1 MKVSRASRLKYF
13 GLILKGGKVS
23 IEIQTVLRPSI
34 PRPITLGARLSVL
47 EEIYLFREATAV
59 RRFLQ
64 THTRL
69 IDVLLEA
76 QPHLAKHFGPATQ
89 VALEVVSDPEAN
101 GAKQLFAYIRT
112 TLPVEAALAQLDLL
126 DEEWFL
132 DQLDRVNGLFNFNLE
147 SV

>member
-1 MKVSRASRLKYF
+1 MYL
-13 GLILKGGKVS
+13 
-23 IEIQTVLRPSI
+23 LRNAI
-34 PRPITLGARLSVL
+34 
-47 EEIYLFREATAV
+47 AV
-59 RRFLQ
+59 HRFLQ
-64 THTRL
+64 AYPRL
-69 IDVLLEA
+69 IDVLWEA
-76 QPHLAKHFGPATQ
+76 QLHLAKHFGPDPQ

-132 DQLDRVNGLFNFNLE
+132 DQLDQVNGLFNFNLE

>member
-13 GLILKGGKVS
+13 GLILKGSKVS
-23 IEIQTVLRPSI
+23 IETQTVLRPSI
-34 PRPITLGARLSVL
+34 PRPITLGARLSIL

-64 THTRL
+64 
-69 IDVLLEA
+69 
-76 QPHLAKHFGPATQ
+76 PHLAKHFGPAPQ

-112 TLPVEAALAQLDLL
+112 TLPVEAAMAQLDLL

-132 DQLDRVNGLFNFNLE
+132 GQLDRVNGLFNFNLE

>member
-13 GLILKGGKVS
+13 GLTLEGDKVS
-23 IEIQTVLRPSI
+23 IETQTVLSQSLL
-34 PRPITLGARLSVL
+34 RPITVGARLSVL
-47 EEIYLFREATAV
+47 EEIYLFRNATAV

-64 THTRL
+64 AYPRL

-76 QPHLAKHFGPATQ
+76 QPHLAKHFGPDPQ

-101 GAKQLFAYIRT
+101 WAKQLFAYIRT
-112 TLPVEAALAQLDLL
+112 SLPVEAALAQLYLL

-147 SV
+147 IV